1 MPESVRS
8 AGLARVSRGLG
19 GLTDDVLTLAPR
31 TSSIRAYFRDGIDQL
46 AGADPGQTQLRLALQ
61 AVLGIGTGVGLA
73 YAFVRLTGALQLP
86 PNAGPAAVVQ
96 VGDHALLIVAMLISA
111 MVAMMAG
118 FVVSDT
124 TPRGQILSTLILPI
138 PMLGAMTIGIALGP
152 YRIASLAWLVVLL
165 AAAVYVRRFGPRG
178 VAIGMV
184 MFNGGFLGFFLH
196 VQIGLRDVGWLAAL
210 LGLGVVA
217 SLTIRFTLFRTDLL
231 RTLAGMRR
239 SWEGRANHTLVLS
252 VAVMEA
258 SDDERQRA
266 SQRLRRQLTRLNES
280 TLMVD
285 AQLVESVPDSADI
298 EAQRLFDADLAL
310 SNIAR
315 FADALAGRCT
325 DPAVRGDAVACIEA
339 ALRGDEHAVDEL
351 ASNLHRAAC
360 DEERVSVVAHRLA
373 DSARAYLAAR
383 RQLRAAIAERAEVG
397 TDSRTSGHAES
408 DKPEPEPDGPKH
420 DDPDRGRAEPDHHR
434 PDYADSRA
442 GQDNAFRDDA
452 TPDDA
457 APSDAASDD
466 AEPDN
471 ADPTRFTPAVTLN
484 AGWLPGSVPVSTEA
498 STTPGRGGRL
508 DRATMPPYVR
518 ASIQVAVAAAIAIVV
533 GDLVSSQRLYW
544 AVLATFLAF
553 MATTNSGEQVR
564 KALFRVAGTAIGIVI
579 GDVAVHVTGG
589 HVWSSLLIVLVSLF
603 FGIYLIRVNYTF
615 MAIGIT
621 VTLSQLY
628 AQLGEFSWHLLVLRL
643 VETAI
648 GVGAVILTVLLV
660 VPLRPQRVLTTGVLL
675 WFRSL
680 STLVNDGLDR
690 MLGGRDESL
699 RADVRAVDAS
709 YAALE
714 SVAVPLRRATY
725 GRNSAQLTEIRSV
738 SSAARNHARSFA
750 VCVES
755 ATIPASP
762 RLDAAAAQLRD
773 SMASIEGRI
782 ETGQHATYTR
792 SGALVELAARETDAD
807 NIVAQRTLTDLTLL
821 DGALARLA
829 LALQMTV
836 VDYDTTPESG
846 DDLAPSV
853 IDAAGGK
860 LGAGTGRITR
870 PPRRSR

>member
-1 MPESVRS
+1 MPETVRS
-8 AGLARVSRGLG
+8 TGLARVSRGIG

-31 TSSIRAYFRDGIDQL
+31 TRSIRAYLRDGIDQL

-61 AVLGIGTGVGLA
+61 AVLGIGAGVGLA

-86 PNAGPAAVVQ
+86 PDAGPSAVVQ
-96 VGDHALLIVAMLISA
+96 TGDHALLIVAMLISA

-178 VAIGMV
+178 FAVGLV

-196 VQIGLRDVGWLAAL
+196 AEIGLRDVGWLAAL

-217 SLTIRFTLFRTDLL
+217 SLAVRFTLFRTDLL

-252 VAVMEA
+252 VAVLEA
-258 SDDERQRA
+258 SDNDERQRA

-325 DPAVRGDAVACIEA
+325 DPAVRADAVTCIEA

-360 DEERVSVVAHRLA
+360 DDERVTVVAHRLA
-373 DSARAYLAAR
+373 DSARNYLAAR
-383 RQLRAAIAERAEVG
+383 RQLRTAIAERAETS
-397 TDSRTSGHAES
+397 TDSPASRPAEPAEP
-408 DKPEPEPDGPKH
+408 DNPEPEDTEPEDTEPDDTEPEDTEPRNAKSDG
-420 DDPDRGRAEPDHHR
+420 AEP
-434 PDYADSRA
+434 
-442 GQDNAFRDDA
+442 
-452 TPDDA
+452 
-457 APSDAASDD
+457 DD
-466 AEPDN
+466 AEP
-471 ADPTRFTPAVTLN
+471 ARFTPAVTLN

-498 STTPGRGGRL
+498 STTPGRGGPL

-579 GDVAVHVTGG
+579 GDVAVHLTGG
-589 HVWSSLLIVLVSLF
+589 HVWSSLLIVLVALF

-648 GVGAVILTVLLV
+648 GVGAVIVTVLLV

-680 STLVNDGLDR
+680 SSLVDGGLDR

-714 SVAVPLRRATY
+714 SVAMPLRRATY

-738 SSAARNHARSFA
+738 SSAARNYARSFA
-750 VCVES
+750 VGVES
-755 ATIPASP
+755 AEIPPSP

-792 SGALVELAARETDAD
+792 SGALLELAARETDAD
-807 NIVAQRTLTDLTLL
+807 NILAQRTLRDLTLL

-829 LALQMTV
+829 HALQMSV
-836 VDYDTTPESG
+836 VDYDTTPSSD
-846 DDLAPSV
+846 DDLRP
-853 IDAAGGK
+853 AAESQR
-860 LGAGTGRITR
+860 AG
-870 PPRRSR
+870 

>member
-1 MPESVRS
+1 
-8 AGLARVSRGLG
+8 
-19 GLTDDVLTLAPR
+19 
-31 TSSIRAYFRDGIDQL
+31 GIDQL
-46 AGADPGQTQLRLALQ
+46 AGADPGLAQLRLALQ
-61 AVLGIGTGVGLA
+61 AVLGIGAGVGLA
-73 YAFVRLTGALQLP
+73 YAFVRVTGALQLP
-86 PNAGPAAVVQ
+86 PSAGPAAVIQ
-96 VGDHALLIVAMLISA
+96 AGDHALLIVAMLISA

-118 FVVSDT
+118 SVVTDT
-124 TPRGQILSTLILPI
+124 TPRAQIVTTLLLPI

-178 VAIGMV
+178 VAVGMV

-196 VQIGLRDVGWLAAL
+196 VEIGLHDVGWLAAL

-217 SLTIRFTLFRTDLL
+217 SLAVRFTLFRTDLL
-231 RTLAGMRR
+231 RTLTGMRR

-252 VAVMEA
+252 AAVLKA
-258 SDDERQRA
+258 SDADDRNRA
-266 SQRLRRQLTRLNES
+266 SERLRRQLIRLNES
-280 TLMVD
+280 TLMID

-325 DPAVRGDAVACIEA
+325 DRAVRADAVGCVEA
-339 ALRGDEHAVDEL
+339 VLYGDRQEVERL
-351 ASNLHRAAC
+351 AANLHRAAC
-360 DEERVSVVAHRLA
+360 DDERVTVVAHRLA
-373 DSARAYLAAR
+373 DSARTYLPAR
-383 RQLRAAIAERAEVG
+383 QQLRTAMAERARTTPEHATPSRDDPDHDRLDGDRSGGERTESVG
-397 TDSRTSGHAES
+397 TDG
-408 DKPEPEPDGPKH
+408 EPV
-420 DDPDRGRAEPDHHR
+420 
-434 PDYADSRA
+434 
-442 GQDNAFRDDA
+442 
-452 TPDDA
+452 
-457 APSDAASDD
+457 
-466 AEPDN
+466 
-471 ADPTRFTPAVTLN
+471 RFTPAVTLN

-498 STTPGRGGRL
+498 STTPGRGGL
-508 DRATMPPYVR
+508 MDRATLPPYVR

-579 GDVAVHVTGG
+579 GDVAVHLTGG

-648 GVGAVILTVLLV
+648 GVGAVIVTVLLV

-680 STLVNDGLDR
+680 STLINGGLDR
-690 MLGGRDESL
+690 MLGGRDHSL

-714 SVAVPLRRATY
+714 SVATPLRRATY
-725 GRNSAQLTEIRSV
+725 GRNSAQLAEIRTV
-738 SSAARNHARSFA
+738 SSAARAHARSFA
-750 VCVES
+750 VGVES
-755 ATIPASP
+755 TKIPRSP
-762 RLDAAAAQLRD
+762 RIDAAAAQLRD
-773 SMASIEGRI
+773 SIASIDGRI
-782 ETGQHATYTR
+782 ETGRHATYTR
-792 SGALVELAARETDAD
+792 SGALLELAARETAAD
-807 NIVAQRTLTDLTLL
+807 NVLAQRTLRDLTLL

-836 VDYDTTPESG
+836 IDYDTTPESG
-846 DDLAPSV
+846 DDLTLA
-853 IDAAGGK
+853 AAGALASSDPTPDPQRASG
-860 LGAGTGRITR
+860 
-870 PPRRSR
+870 

>member
-1 MPESVRS
+1 MPDSVRS
-8 AGLARVSRGLG
+8 TGLARVSRGLS

-31 TSSIRAYFRDGIDQL
+31 TRSIRAYLRDSVDQL
-46 AGADPGQTQLRLALQ
+46 AGADPGFTQLRLASQ
-61 AVLGIGTGVGLA
+61 AVLGIAAGVGLA
-73 YAFVRLTGALQLP
+73 YVFVLLTGALQLP
-86 PNAGPAAVVQ
+86 PNAGPPAAVQ
-96 VGDHALLIVAMLISA
+96 TGDHALLIVAMLISA
-111 MVAMMAG
+111 IVAMMAG
-118 FVVSDT
+118 FVVNDT

-217 SLTIRFTLFRTDLL
+217 SLAVRFTLFRTDLL
-231 RTLAGMRR
+231 RTLAGLRR

-252 VAVMEA
+252 VTVLEA
-258 SDDERQRA
+258 SDNDERQRA

-285 AQLVESVPDSADI
+285 AQLVESIPDSADI

-325 DPAVRGDAVACIEA
+325 DPAVRVDAVACIEA
-339 ALRGDEHAVDEL
+339 TLRGDEHAVDEL
-351 ASNLHRAAC
+351 ASNLHRAMC
-360 DEERVSVVAHRLA
+360 DEERVTVVAHRLA
-373 DSARAYLAAR
+373 DSARTYLAAR
-383 RQLRAAIAERAEVG
+383 RQIRAEIAERAETR
-397 TDSRTSGHAES
+397 TDNPAASPREPDNPETG
-408 DKPEPEPDGPKH
+408 EPE
-420 DDPDRGRAEPDHHR
+420 RIRAEPDRDRLDHAR
-434 PDYADSRA
+434 PDDGAREDTAREDTA
-442 GQDNAFRDDA
+442 REDTAREDTAREDTA
-452 TPDDA
+452 REDTEPDA
-457 APSDAASDD
+457 AEPAAY
-466 AEPDN
+466 
-471 ADPTRFTPAVTLN
+471 TPAVTLN

-498 STTPGRGGRL
+498 STTPGRGGPL

-518 ASIQVAVAAAIAIVV
+518 ASIQVAVAATIAIVV

-579 GDVAVHVTGG
+579 GDVAVHLTGG
-589 HVWSSLLIVLVSLF
+589 HVWSSLLIVLVALF
-603 FGIYLIRVNYTF
+603 LGIYLIRVNYTF

-648 GVGAVILTVLLV
+648 GVGAVIVTVLLV

-690 MLGGRDESL
+690 MLGDRDQSL

-714 SVAVPLRRATY
+714 SVAMPLRRATY

-750 VCVES
+750 VGVES
-755 ATIPASP
+755 ATIPPSP

-792 SGALVELAARETDAD
+792 SGALLELATRETAAD
-807 NIVAQRTLTDLTLL
+807 NILAQRTVSDLTLL

-829 LALQMTV
+829 LALQMSV
-836 VDYDTTPESG
+836 VDYDTTPSSD
-846 DDLAPSV
+846 DDLRPAAESQR
-853 IDAAGGK
+853 AAG
-860 LGAGTGRITR
+860 
-870 PPRRSR
+870 

>member
-1 MPESVRS
+1 MPGTVRS
-8 AGLARVSRGLG
+8 AGLARVTRGLG

-31 TSSIRAYFRDGIDQL
+31 ARSIRAYVRDGIDQL

-61 AVLGIGTGVGLA
+61 AVLGIGAGVGLA

-86 PNAGPAAVVQ
+86 SNAGPPALVQ
-96 VGDHALLIVAMLISA
+96 AGDHALLIVAMLISA

-124 TPRGQILSTLILPI
+124 TPRAQILSTLILPI

-178 VAIGMV
+178 VAVGLV

-217 SLTIRFTLFRTDLL
+217 SLAVRFTLFRTDLL

-239 SWEGRANHTLVLS
+239 SWVGRANHTLVLS
-252 VAVMEA
+252 AAVLQA
-258 SDDERQRA
+258 SEDDQRRRA

-285 AQLVESVPDSADI
+285 AQLVESVPDSADV

-325 DPAVRGDAVACIEA
+325 DPAVRADAVACIEA
-339 ALRGDEHAVDEL
+339 TLRGDERAVDEL
-351 ASNLHRAAC
+351 ASNLHRAMC
-360 DEERVSVVAHRLA
+360 DEERVTVVAHRLA
-373 DSARAYLAAR
+373 DSSRTYLEAR
-383 RQLRAAIAERAEVG
+383 RQLSAEIAERAETR
-397 TDSRTSGHAES
+397 TDSHAEPHRDTPDHGRS
-408 DKPEPEPDGPKH
+408 DTADPEDAELDAVQPDAAQPDAAEPEDT
-420 DDPDRGRAEPDHHR
+420 EP
-434 PDYADSRA
+434 A
-442 GQDNAFRDDA
+442 GY
-452 TPDDA
+452 
-457 APSDAASDD
+457 
-466 AEPDN
+466 
-471 ADPTRFTPAVTLN
+471 TPAVTLN

-498 STTPGRGGRL
+498 STTPGRGGPL

-579 GDVAVHVTGG
+579 GDVAVHLTGG
-589 HVWSSLLIVLVSLF
+589 HIWSSLLIVLVALF

-628 AQLGEFSWHLLVLRL
+628 AQLGEFSWNLLVLRL

-648 GVGAVILTVLLV
+648 GVGAVIVTVLLV

-680 STLVNDGLDR
+680 STLVNGGLDR

-714 SVAVPLRRATY
+714 SVAMPLRRATY

-750 VCVES
+750 VGVES

-773 SMASIEGRI
+773 SMATIEGRI

-792 SGALVELAARETDAD
+792 SGALLELAARETAAD
-807 NIVAQRTLTDLTLL
+807 NIPAQRTLSDLTLL

-829 LALQMTV
+829 VALQMAV
-836 VDYDTTPESG
+836 ADYDTTPSSDE
-846 DDLAPSV
+846 DLRPAETGP
-853 IDAAGGK
+853 AASS
-860 LGAGTGRITR
+860 ASITR
-870 PPRRSR
+870 SESMTPSTPAESITQADSTTSADSQAESQRAVG